1 MKEKKLTDEEIVKA
15 LECCTVG
22 GKCNECPYHIKKI
35 YCVPNQKSEKDCLDL
50 IRRLQYG
57 YSSAS
62 KASEEWRAKYEA
74 ERKENAELQKQVDEL
89 KKRLHWI
96 WAIGV
101 DYDGLDKAESLKGL
115 IDEMVNLTQIESK
128 DLDEY
133 FTYNTTQ
140 GGKMNILSIVRKQ
153 AVKDTA
159 KEILDEVSKHYGG
172 AWLVELYKR
181 YGVEVE

>member
-1 MKEKKLTDEEIVKA
+1 MTDSEQLDLENYRLEYENRGLRIELYKKDKEIELLKKRN
-15 LECCTVG
+15 G
-22 GKCNECPYHIKKI
+22 KKI
-35 YCVPNQKSEKDCLDL
+35 IKIDDIEVKIMDL
-50 IRRLQYG
+50 
-57 YSSAS
+57 
-62 KASEEWRAKYEA
+62 E
-74 ERKENAELQKQVDEL
+74 KENDELQKQVDEL

-101 DYDGLDKAESLKGL
+101 DYDGCDRAESLKEL
-115 IDEMVNLTQIESK
+115 IDEMVKLTQIESK

-159 KEILDEVSKHYGG
+159 KKYHDAVKKLFDNADCCGWIEDSETKYWYEDNDKIAKEQF
-172 AWLVELYKR
+172 
-181 YGVEVE
+181 GVEVE

>member
-1 MKEKKLTDEEIVKA
+1 MND
-15 LECCTVG
+15 
-22 GKCNECPYHIKKI
+22 KKI
-35 YCVPNQKSEKDCLDL
+35 
-50 IRRLQYG
+50 ITITI
-57 YSSAS
+57 
-62 KASEEWRAKYEA
+62 EEYNLLLK
-74 ERKENAELQKQVDEL
+74 KQKQVDEL

-101 DYDGLDKAESLKGL
+101 DYDGCSKVESLKEL
-115 IDEMVNLTQIESK
+115 IDEMVKLTQIESK

-159 KEILDEVSKHYGG
+159 KEICYLILEHWEKNQFVECD
-172 AWLVELYKR
+172 WLRVAIAEK

>member
-1 MKEKKLTDEEIVKA
+1 MND
-15 LECCTVG
+15 
-22 GKCNECPYHIKKI
+22 KKI
-35 YCVPNQKSEKDCLDL
+35 
-50 IRRLQYG
+50 ITITI
-57 YSSAS
+57 
-62 KASEEWRAKYEA
+62 EEYNLLLK
-74 ERKENAELQKQVDEL
+74 KQKQVDEL

-101 DYDGLDKAESLKGL
+101 DYDGCSKVESLKEL
-115 IDEMVNLTQIESK
+115 IDEMVKLTQIESK

-159 KEILDEVSKHYGG
+159 KEILQMIDDDRSGYWDSCDCGKDETYWRDNSIQGTLNEIK
-172 AWLVELYKR
+172 ER